1 MKVPSSAESA
11 SISES
16 STRASQPE
24 TSRAGAFSA
33 QLLAAIRERFH
44 APTGLSAFLDSA
56 AGSLK
61 LKAASETLAESS
73 RWPDNRFGPDSVPS
87 SELLRRGADDV
98 KTFLGASSAVV
109 MPAMSATHA
118 VYRTLNAILGKA
130 SGSNIVTTNLEH
142 PAVGDSTYTLA
153 KTYDKQRRVARVDP
167 DTGRVSPESILR
179 LVDRQT
185 DALAFVHGSNVTGAI
200 ADVKAITAEAR
211 QLTPDIFI
219 IVDGVQYASHHWVG
233 FDDLGVDAYVF
244 SPYKVFTIKG
254 FGFAALSDRLAR
266 LPHWSFR
273 GHDATNW
280 TLGSSGESLYAAWS
294 SVVDYLEWLG
304 SHISPAG
311 SRPERI
317 AAAMSSSGHHTSS
330 LLELLVHGYPGLP
343 GLQSIEGV
351 RLHAM
356 ADGIQ
361 DRLGLALFEIDGI
374 GAEAATEAYLR
385 HGVVVS
391 FRTRDAYTKHTLE
404 GLGLQ
409 EGIRVS
415 TCHYT
420 APDEIE
426 HFLGVTASIASAAR
440 R

>member
-24 TSRAGAFSA
+24 TRRAGAFSA
-33 QLLAAIRERFH
+33 QLLEAIRERFH
-44 APTGLSAFLDSA
+44 APTGVSAFLDSA

-87 SELLRRGADDV
+87 SEILKRGANDV

-118 VYRTLNAILGKA
+118 VYRMLNAILGKA

-200 ADVKAITAEAR
+200 ADVKAITAAAR
-211 QLTPDIFI
+211 RLNPDIFI

-233 FDDLGVDAYVF
+233 VDDLGVDAYVF
-244 SPYKVFTIKG
+244 SPYKVFTMKG
-254 FGFAALSDRLAR
+254 
-266 LPHWSFR
+266 
-273 GHDATNW
+273 
-280 TLGSSGESLYAAWS
+280 
-294 SVVDYLEWLG
+294 
-304 SHISPAG
+304 
-311 SRPERI
+311 
-317 AAAMSSSGHHTSS
+317 
-330 LLELLVHGYPGLP
+330 
-343 GLQSIEGV
+343 
-351 RLHAM
+351 
-356 ADGIQ
+356 
-361 DRLGLALFEIDGI
+361 
-374 GAEAATEAYLR
+374 
-385 HGVVVS
+385 
-391 FRTRDAYTKHTLE
+391 
-404 GLGLQ
+404 
-409 EGIRVS
+409 
-415 TCHYT
+415 
-420 APDEIE
+420 
-426 HFLGVTASIASAAR
+426 
-440 R
+440 